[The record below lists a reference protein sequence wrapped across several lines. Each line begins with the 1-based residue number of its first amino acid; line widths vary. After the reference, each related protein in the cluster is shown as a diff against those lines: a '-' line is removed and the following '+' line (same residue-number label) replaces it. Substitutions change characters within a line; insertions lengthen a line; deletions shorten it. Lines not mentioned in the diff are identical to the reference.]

1 MSGDGRRRGALRLV
15 APAKINLALEVLA
28 RRADGYHEIDTVITT
43 IDLADEVRL
52 RPAAGLEVALDGPR
66 AAGIAVTEE
75 ATGEAA
81 EAAAGELSG
90 RAARALAAAAGREPD
105 VRIELTKRVPVAAG
119 LGGGSSDAAAVL
131 RGLNVL
137 WGLDWPPE
145 RLATVAAQLGSDV
158 PFFLHG
164 GTARC
169 TGRGERVQ
177 PLRDLRPPLRLLLLL
192 PPLPATPGKTA
203 RRYGALTERDHTDGE
218 HVQRLA
224 ARLGRG
230 APPPPQDMVNAF
242 EAVVERTETELVA
255 HYAAY
260 RATGASPL
268 RLCGAGPALYLPVE
282 GGARVGELRRDL
294 RAAGAEVIEAHTLP
308 RERALAVTTDA

>member
-1 MSGDGRRRGALRLV
+1 MSGKATPGGALRLP
-15 APAKINLALEVLA
+15 APAKINLALEVLG
-28 RRADGYHEIDTVITT
+28 RRPDGYHEIDTVVTT
-43 IDLADEVRL
+43 IDLADELRL
-52 RPAAGLEVALDGPR
+52 RPAAGLEVCLDGPH
-66 AAGIAVTEE
+66 AAGVAAAE
-75 ATGEAA
+75 EAA
-81 EAAAGELSG
+81 EELSG
-90 RAARALAAAAGREPD
+90 RAARALAAAAGRDPG

-137 WGLDWPPE
+137 WGLDWAPE
-145 RLATVAAQLGSDV
+145 RLSAVAAELGSDV

-169 TGRGERVQ
+169 TGRGERVE

-192 PPLPATPGKTA
+192 PPLPAAPGKTA
-203 RRYGALTERDHTDGE
+203 RRYGALTERDHTDGR
-218 HVQRLA
+218 HVRRLA

-230 APPPPQDMVNAF
+230 APPPPRDMVNAF
-242 EAVVERTETELVA
+242 EAVVERTEAELVA

-260 RATGASPL
+260 GAAAASPL

-282 GGARVGELRRDL
+282 GEARIGDLRREL
-294 RAAGAEVIEAHTLP
+294 RAAGAEVIEARTLP
-308 RERALAVTTDA
+308 RERALAVVDDA